1 MQDIQSIRVREDLID
16 ELHGLVLSLPYSIG
30 SKPTNKYELY
40 RVKYADGQIIFY
52 TSGKIV
58 STSLIAKRVLQKMVI
73 RLGAES
79 TEDVIGSDEVGKGE
93 SLGPLVVCATLI
105 PSKMNAKLISKGVM
119 DSKDL
124 SRRRIAL
131 VALEIKND
139 RDITW
144 SKVLVAPERFNKLFN
159 DLKKEKKGLNDLLAW
174 AHTKAI
180 GEIVNKLENSKNV
193 LIIVDEF
200 DRIRTEKRMAKI
212 VKRGFKLEQ
221 KVRAEDEVAVACSS
235 ILAKDARENWID
247 EMSKRVKID
256 LRSLRRSEAIKL
268 PNKGKYF
275 KVDYLKGT

>member
-1 MQDIQSIRVREDLID
+1 MQDIQSIRVRADLLD
-16 ELHGLVLSLPYSIG
+16 QLHGLVISLPYSIG

-58 STSLIAKRVLQKMVI
+58 STSIIARTVLQKMVI
-73 RLGAES
+73 KIGAES

-93 SLGPLVVCATLI
+93 PLGPLVVCASLI
-105 PSKMNAKLISKGVM
+105 PSEMNANLISKGVM

-131 VALEIKND
+131 IALEIKND
-139 RDITW
+139 HDIHW
-144 SKVLVAPERFNKLFN
+144 SKVLVAPERFNKLFH

-180 GEIVNKLENSKNV
+180 GEIVSKIENPENV
-193 LIIVDEF
+193 RIMVDEF

-221 KVRAEDEVAVACSS
+221 KVRAEDEVAVACAS

-247 EMSKRVKID
+247 EMSEKVKLD
-256 LRSLRRSEAIKL
+256 LRSLRRSDAIKL
-268 PNKGKYF
+268 TDRSKYF
-275 KVDYLKGT
+275 KLDYLKRK